1 MRVVDASAL
10 VTLVAGSDQ
19 AARDELGTKLT
30 GHELHVPEQNGAEV
44 LSAIRG
50 LRLGGKISEAI
61 AIQALADYAAMP
73 LRPHRAAPFFPRA
86 WQLRHAMTAYD
97 ALYASLAETLDCP
110 LVTCDEKLRPGGHG
124 AEVLVVG
131 HARREALLTR
141 ELELGQGPDRICPGS
156 PVLIGTV
163 CPRPGIRRRPAHLP
177 RQRTIPAYG
186 TLRPEKIGET
196 TRPHLR

>member
-19 AARDELGTKLT
+19 ATRDELGTKLT
-30 GHELHVPEQNGAEV
+30 GHELHVPEHNGAEV

-110 LVTCDEKLRPGGHG
+110 LVTCDEKLRAGGHG

-131 HARREALLTR
+131 L
-141 ELELGQGPDRICPGS
+141 
-156 PVLIGTV
+156 
-163 CPRPGIRRRPAHLP
+163 LP
-177 RQRTIPAYG
+177 RLVG
-186 TLRPEKIGET
+186 TYNGQARDRGHPWGVAGDDEAAQGGRWGSTRRKGLGLQWLRSSGPG
-196 TRPHLR
+196 

>member
-10 VTLVAGSDQ
+10 VALVAGRNQ
-19 AARDELGTKLT
+19 ATRDELGTKLT
-30 GHELHVPEQNGAEV
+30 GHELHVPEHTGAEV

-73 LRPHRAAPFFPRA
+73 LRHHRAAPFFPRA

-110 LVTCDEKLRPGGHG
+110 LVTCDEKLRAGGHR

-131 HARREALLTR
+131 ASAT
-141 ELELGQGPDRICPGS
+141 
-156 PVLIGTV
+156 
-163 CPRPGIRRRPAHLP
+163 
-177 RQRTIPAYG
+177 
-186 TLRPEKIGET
+186 
-196 TRPHLR
+196 